1 MGNFLVKSLQYLLAV
16 YTAAAVIFTSWVY
29 VLTPAFHLLRPE
41 SRPSQSTPRAEITRV
56 SSNIKQSLSLLQDH
70 GRPLPA
76 LEVSVPLDD
85 NFWANA
91 WPYGYASSEI
101 VQIPRY
107 RVTSGKIT
115 RVEGYDIR
123 QETLLSK
130 AFSDAIHPTRIIPF
144 YFKASSTVE
153 PDDVTITTLVTSNRF
168 RVFRQLVEHYRGPIS
183 VTIHIPLPLHASFA
197 SLQPDHP
204 SRVALS
210 NLHALY
216 ASSPLF
222 SEHVDVHLALSP
234 FMSALSPEAVVSIE
248 GEGGRQFNVWRNAA
262 RLFARTDFVM
272 MLDVDFA
279 VCTDWRGFVRD
290 AVRAASSSP
299 IRHVVRTGRRSQ
311 TSVPDSYGVNGTE
324 IVKLLREGSAAL
336 VVPAFEYV
344 KQEDGVDQRAFPA
357 DKEALVK
364 LAQAN
369 PPVIAT
375 FHASWAP
382 GHNSTDYEKYYSI
395 PPGAGAVY
403 KVDQYQSA
411 YEPYVI
417 TSKRVSWCDERFAGY
432 GGNKAACL
440 FEMYLSGVSFYVL
453 SDHFLIHQSHKYEE
467 EARREE
473 RKSNRKVYAD
483 FKEEACLRYF
493 YRYHLEGTLHSER
506 AANAREECK
515 KIKNISKTVS
525 QVLPL
530 LRPSRRA
537 LADIL

>member
-101 VQIPRY
+101 VQIPRS

-357 DKEALVK
+357 DKEVSQSFLLRLRSLPCRRRLLPRTLSHILIAAISRRPLSSWRKPIHPSSRPSMHPGHLVTTAPITRSTTQSHP
-364 LAQAN
+364 AQA
-369 PPVIAT
+369 PSTRLTSTRVRT
-375 FHASWAP
+375 SRTSSLASASAGTSP
-382 GHNSTDYEKYYSI
+382 LSSI
-395 PPGAGAVY
+395 SLPA
-403 KVDQYQSA
+403 QL
-411 YEPYVI
+411 
-417 TSKRVSWCDERFAGY
+417 R
-432 GGNKAACL
+432 L
-440 FEMYLSGVSFYVL
+440 VL
-453 SDHFLIHQSHKYEE
+453 G
-467 EARREE
+467 RR
-473 RKSNRKVYAD
+473 
-483 FKEEACLRYF
+483 
-493 YRYHLEGTLHSER
+493 
-506 AANAREECK
+506 
-515 KIKNISKTVS
+515 
-525 QVLPL
+525 QV
-530 LRPSRRA
+530 
-537 LADIL
+537 